1 MFQVI
6 QKSKTEAKVR
16 TWKNDLY
23 KRIWEEVYKDIDK
36 KNDSGYYKGQKI
48 TYYSMI
54 QDRKE
59 LTEVIPKFYERDM
72 GTFKT
77 LDIAK
82 TVVEKCNLMFSSM
95 EHEIVEK

>member
-1 MFQVI
+1 
-6 QKSKTEAKVR
+6 
-16 TWKNDLY
+16 
-23 KRIWEEVYKDIDK
+23 
-36 KNDSGYYKGQKI
+36 
-48 TYYSMI
+48 MI

-82 TVVEKCNLMFSSM
+82 AVTEKCNLMFSNM
-95 EHEIVEK
+95 EHEIIEK

>member
-6 QKSKTEAKVR
+6 QKSKTDAKVR
-16 TWKNDLY
+16 TWISDLC
-23 KRIWEEVYKDIDK
+23 KRIWEEVYKDINK
-36 KNDSGYYKGQKI
+36 KDDSGYYKGQKI